1 MKEELNREQK
11 EAVGCTEDTIR
22 LIESVEGPACK
33 AEMGGYREGD
43 RVVYLS
49 VFGDGVVLRTE
60 EFADLVVIGFEGYDT
75 RRLRPESLVFL

>member
-49 VFGDGVVLRTE
+49 VFGDGVVLRT
-60 EFADLVVIGFEGYDT
+60 GF
-75 RRLRPESLVFL
+75 SSN